1 MSWIIATFIVIYII
15 ASAVSL
21 VVCSESELLN
31 FYWNEYNVFEKVML
45 IICLINIGIIC
56 IGLFCV
62 IIWGVHYIL
71 MEIPQ
76 FKEFIIRMEWN

>member
-1 MSWIIATFIVIYII
+1 MSWIISILITIYII
-15 ASAVSL
+15 ASIASFII
-21 VVCSESELLN
+21 CSENDLLDCSWKICN
-31 FYWNEYNVFEKVML
+31 IFERIML
-45 IICLINIGIIC
+45 IILLINIGIIC

-62 IIWGVHYIL
+62 IIWGVHYVL